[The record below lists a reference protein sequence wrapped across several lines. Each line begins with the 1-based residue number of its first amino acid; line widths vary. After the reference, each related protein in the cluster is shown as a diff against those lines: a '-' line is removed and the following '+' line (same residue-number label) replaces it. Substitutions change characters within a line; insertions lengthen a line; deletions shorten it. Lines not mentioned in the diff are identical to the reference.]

1 MDRGGRSRWWRLAR
15 RAFAVALVVAL
26 GLALAERWSAVRP
39 DLARISPPAVAA
51 ALAALGAAL
60 WCSLRAWRVVLADL
74 GSPLPTAVAAR
85 IFFVGQI
92 GKYLPGSLWPVV
104 AQMEMGRDEGVPR
117 TRMAVSFLVNL
128 GLAVLVGLA
137 LGLPV
142 LLARGGGPLALFALV
157 SVAVALP
164 LLAQPRLLNA
174 GLTRALA
181 LARRPPLDHDLS
193 RRVLA
198 RAVGWLLACWIAYG
212 LHVWALAVDL
222 GARPLAALPVA
233 VAAYAVAF
241 SVGIL
246 VVIAPAGAGVREVL
260 LVVALAPVLS
270 TDAATAVAV
279 VSRLLLTVMDTA
291 AAGLSVVGRRRH
303 RARTDA
309 AGQVT
314 TGCQVDT

>member
-1 MDRGGRSRWWRLAR
+1 M
-15 RAFAVALVVAL
+15 
-26 GLALAERWSAVRP
+26 
-39 DLARISPPAVAA
+39 
-51 ALAALGAAL
+51 
-60 WCSLRAWRVVLADL
+60 LADL

-85 IFFVGQI
+85 IFFVGRI

-128 GLAVLVGLA
+128 GLAVFVGLA

-142 LLARGGGPLALFALV
+142 LLARGSGLLARGSGLLALLALV

-174 GLTRALA
+174 GLARALA
-181 LARRPPLDHDLS
+181 LARRPPLGHDLS
-193 RRVLA
+193 RRALA

-260 LVVALAPVLS
+260 LVVALAPALS

-279 VSRLLLTVMDTA
+279 VSRLLLTVMDTT
-291 AAGLSVVGRRRH
+291 AAGLSVAGRRRH

-309 AGQVT
+309 AEQVT
-314 TGCQVDT
+314 RRCQVDT